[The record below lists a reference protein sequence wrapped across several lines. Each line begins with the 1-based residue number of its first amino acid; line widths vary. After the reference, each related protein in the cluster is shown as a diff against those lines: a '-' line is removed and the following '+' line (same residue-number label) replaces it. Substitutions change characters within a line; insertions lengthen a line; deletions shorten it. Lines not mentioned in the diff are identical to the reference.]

1 MNIKLKTFLIIIAT
15 LILTI
20 MFLVLIE
27 IYRLYQV
34 TTDLAVIEHERYE
47 MTLKADELRQSSD
60 DLTRMAR
67 TYVITK
73 DVKFKNIYYK
83 ILAIRNG
90 KAQRPKFYEGIYWN
104 LSKNNREKYHPL
116 QDPKA
121 LDKEMSQLPYSSFE
135 IEELKKAKDNSD
147 ELAKLEI
154 QAFKNLSIDILYSP
168 KYYMAKEKIM
178 LPIDHF
184 LSSLRKRTQ
193 KEIEQKNFL
202 ISQIYKEIFTL
213 FFIAFITIIIV
224 IYVTKRKILQPIEYL
239 HSAILA
245 FRENRTITKKK
256 KFYKDEIGAMIS
268 EFFHMKTKIS
278 QDKEK
283 LHKLATTD
291 PLTQIY
297 NRRAFFEI
305 AQAFFSLSQ
314 RENHSLSIL
323 ILDIDFFKK
332 VNDTY
337 GHIKGDQIL
346 KHLVETV
353 HTTIRL
359 RKSDIFA
366 RYGGEEFII
375 MLANTGLK
383 DAQKVAQKINTV
395 VNNTPFIED
404 NLSIKTTISIG
415 CSSISKIDTELND
428 IINRSDEALYKAKEN
443 GRNRVEIKE

>member
-1 MNIKLKTFLIIIAT
+1 
-15 LILTI
+15 
-20 MFLVLIE
+20 
-27 IYRLYQV
+27 
-34 TTDLAVIEHERYE
+34 
-47 MTLKADELRQSSD
+47 
-60 DLTRMAR
+60 
-67 TYVITK
+67 
-73 DVKFKNIYYK
+73 
-83 ILAIRNG
+83 
-90 KAQRPKFYEGIYWN
+90 
-104 LSKNNREKYHPL
+104 
-116 QDPKA
+116 
-121 LDKEMSQLPYSSFE
+121 
-135 IEELKKAKDNSD
+135 
-147 ELAKLEI
+147 
-154 QAFKNLSIDILYSP
+154 
-168 KYYMAKEKIM
+168 MAKEKIM

-193 KEIEQKNFL
+193 KEIKQKNFL

-213 FFIAFITIIIV
+213 FFIAFITIITV

-278 QDKEK
+278 EDKEK

-366 RYGGEEFII
+366 RY
-375 MLANTGLK
+375 
-383 DAQKVAQKINTV
+383 V
-395 VNNTPFIED
+395 
-404 NLSIKTTISIG
+404 S
-415 CSSISKIDTELND
+415 
-428 IINRSDEALYKAKEN
+428 
-443 GRNRVEIKE
+443 